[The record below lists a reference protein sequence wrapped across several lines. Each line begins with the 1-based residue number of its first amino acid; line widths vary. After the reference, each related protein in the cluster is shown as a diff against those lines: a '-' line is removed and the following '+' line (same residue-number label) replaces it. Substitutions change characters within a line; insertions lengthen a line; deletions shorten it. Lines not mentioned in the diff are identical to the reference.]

1 MDEYIRSAAF
11 QVRIEAMMRAH
22 HVPGLSMA
30 IVHKGKTTS
39 VGWGKASLD
48 PLKPCTPDT
57 LFDIASCSK
66 SLTAASV
73 ALLVDDD
80 ENYPEVQWDAVMSEL
95 LPDDFVMPGVG
106 YTEGI
111 TVDDILSHRTGMPRH
126 DLSYLGPLASKTDDA
141 RSVTR
146 NLRNLSVCAPLRSKF
161 LYNNMMYTVATHLVE
176 VKTKKTFSDFLDE
189 RFFVPLGMQST
200 CLQPS
205 EARRRGL
212 GDRIG
217 TGYDWDKTTST
228 YLDIE
233 WPDAPEAQ
241 GAGLVVSSANDL
253 IKWVKALL
261 DHNEDPINGRVYQGL
276 VRLRTMSESTW
287 KSQKKRRPHA
297 TPPVYAA
304 GLEVHTY
311 RGQRVVSHDGS
322 GFGFS
327 GRLFLLPDL
336 KFGAVILGNAEG
348 AFDVQCL
355 VTKELI
361 DELLEVPMQERL
373 YMQQFTK
380 TKTKEK
386 KKKTSKPAKVKDSR
400 TPPEVPAKS
409 EEEKDRSN
417 GDAEKTKEVARDNM
431 NAEPRSSEGAKKQED
446 TPSKTPS
453 NPHIAPL
460 SAYTGP
466 YWHPGYRQL
475 TVEIREGKL
484 FVNAPDR
491 SYGFSLTFEHVAD
504 DAKFAAHMKY
514 LLSAGASSPIDAEFV
529 WENGRVVRMG
539 LDLEEDVKEII
550 WFEKKTGDVHEA
562 VGGPKGLSVNEG
574 AVN

>member
-1 MDEYIRSAAF
+1 MDEYICSAAF

-80 ENYPEVQWDAVMSEL
+80 ENCPEVQWDAVMSEL
-95 LPDDFVMPGVG
+95 LPDDFVMPGVV
-106 YTEGI
+106 TI
-111 TVDDILSHRTGMPRH
+111 SHTWA
-126 DLSYLGPLASKTDDA
+126 PLASKTDDA

-228 YLDIE
+228 YLGIE

-348 AFDVQCL
+348 TFDVQCL

-361 DELLEVPMQERL
+361 DELLGVPMPERL

-380 TKTKEK
+380 TKTKREK
-386 KKKTSKPAKVKDSR
+386 KKKTPKPAKTKAAQ
-400 TPPEVPAKS
+400 TAPEVPRKP
-409 EEEKDRSN
+409 EEEKEGSSV
-417 GDAEKTKEVARDNM
+417 DAEKTKEVAKDNM
-431 NAEPRSSEGAKKQED
+431 NAEPKSSEGAKKQED

-453 NPHIAPL
+453 KPQTAPL

-484 FVNAPDR
+484 FINAPDR

-539 LDLEEDVKEII
+539 LDLEEDVKEVI
-550 WFEKKTGDVHEA
+550 WFEKKMGDVHEA
-562 VGGPKGLSVNEG
+562 VGGPKGLSVKAG
-574 AVN
+574 AAN